1 MKKSILS
8 IVLLLASFAIIA
20 QSQNDW
26 VCRLGFDYEISWS
39 PNWGKGK
46 PVITSVY
53 PYSSAEQSGLK
64 VHDIIE
70 TIDGVPVT
78 DLSTEEIA
86 EKMNIAGKHE
96 VLFTISNLAATDK
109 KITVRKEC
117 KPANAIT
124 EDQLAVAFSMY
135 SLESTSERT
144 FICPFMTTVTPEPID
159 FAVFRTFTFSA
170 IDHTNTLEQ
179 TINDCIEK
187 ELVKKGMT
195 EDKVTPDLL
204 IQTFYYF
211 DKNPN
216 YKGKNMV
223 VVENE
228 PVYRYDFTQRKM
240 VKFPFLHHA
249 TSEAEAEYLLQLG
262 FRFIDQKDIQGRI
275 LWECESNELLEKA
288 FKLEEYARSHI
299 PLMCMQYPYVKYS
312 RNIPYKVNQKIYNYT
327 GISYD
332 IDRLEYVAEVD
343 RNSPAYAAGVRPR
356 DIIEKID
363 GHTMNRSAE
372 EFSAAYR
379 EFISGT
385 MQFRDPSTL
394 FTDANGFK
402 GCMLWDTSCYS
413 QVADILQNSRS
424 KSPFAYLYYYAP
436 YVNATGTNASTFRI
450 KRGKNNMELIIRPTV
465 RTEMTVE
472 IW

>member
-8 IVLLLASFAIIA
+8 IVLLLASFTIIA

-26 VCRLGFDYEISWS
+26 VCRLGFDYEISWL

-109 KITVRKEC
+109 KVTVRKEC

-159 FAVFRTFTFSA
+159 FAVFRTFAFSA

-187 ELVKKGMT
+187 ELVKKR
-195 EDKVTPDLL
+195 D
-204 IQTFYYF
+204 
-211 DKNPN
+211 
-216 YKGKNMV
+216 
-223 VVENE
+223 
-228 PVYRYDFTQRKM
+228 
-240 VKFPFLHHA
+240 
-249 TSEAEAEYLLQLG
+249 
-262 FRFIDQKDIQGRI
+262 
-275 LWECESNELLEKA
+275 
-288 FKLEEYARSHI
+288 
-299 PLMCMQYPYVKYS
+299 
-312 RNIPYKVNQKIYNYT
+312 
-327 GISYD
+327 
-332 IDRLEYVAEVD
+332 DR
-343 RNSPAYAAGVRPR
+343 R
-356 DIIEKID
+356 
-363 GHTMNRSAE
+363 
-372 EFSAAYR
+372 
-379 EFISGT
+379 
-385 MQFRDPSTL
+385 
-394 FTDANGFK
+394 
-402 GCMLWDTSCYS
+402 
-413 QVADILQNSRS
+413 
-424 KSPFAYLYYYAP
+424 
-436 YVNATGTNASTFRI
+436 
-450 KRGKNNMELIIRPTV
+450 
-465 RTEMTVE
+465 
-472 IW
+472 